1 MIVAIYGVS
10 HIWKERCRRVFQ
22 NSAMP
27 EHQLLEMIKGDILVL
42 GMYLLEKQRGSEPG
56 IMPVHSE

>member
-1 MIVAIYGVS
+1 
-10 HIWKERCRRVFQ
+10 VFE

-27 EHQLLEMIKGDILVL
+27 EHQLLEMIKDDFPVL
-42 GMYLLEKQRGSEPG
+42 GTYLLEKQRGDEPG